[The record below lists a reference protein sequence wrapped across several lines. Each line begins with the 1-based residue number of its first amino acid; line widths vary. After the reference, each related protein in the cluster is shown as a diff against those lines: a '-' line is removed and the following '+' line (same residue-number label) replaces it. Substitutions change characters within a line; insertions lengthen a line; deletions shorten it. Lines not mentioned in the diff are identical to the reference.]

1 MGKGFNNYMCK
12 KFFHPSSKDNQK
24 RLWQAQKKH
33 ESELAAQVSLLI
45 NMVLAPRTSLMLSHC
60 RLTWELSMTRS
71 RSCTRTSLSSAR
83 RARTSWRST
92 SCTSHL
98 QVYFFRPCY
107 LITIIPFISG
117 VKKISANPED
127 DEGEPEYKFE
137 WQVSNKNQ
145 HLKLQFINI

>member
-1 MGKGFNNYMCK
+1 MGKGYNNYMCK

-33 ESELAAQVSLLI
+33 ESELAAQVSLLVK
-45 NMVLAPRTSLMLSHC
+45 VLAPKTSIMLSHC
-60 RLTWELSMTRS
+60 RRTWELSMTRS

-137 WQVSNKNQ
+137 WQVSNK
-145 HLKLQFINI
+145 KINT